1 MILRNVDETAIST
14 TVPPVTANNPVG
26 PLPLR
31 PSTRPGMGTILYDG
45 GVTFR
50 VWAPFAS
57 SVFAAGTFNNGSDT
71 ANPFAR
77 EGNGYW
83 SVDVPGAKIGDQYL
97 FIIRNGDQPL
107 ERKNPYASEVV
118 NSSGKAIVHD
128 PNFDW
133 TGEDFVMPPRNELV
147 IYEMHIGSFNDAE
160 GGGPGTFD
168 EVVPKLGYLRNLG
181 INVIEIMPVL
191 EFPRDFSW
199 GYNPSNPFAVES
211 SLGGPQGLQRF
222 VKAAHAQGI
231 AVIMDV
237 VYNHFGPEELDLWRF
252 DGWSDWNHNG
262 GIYFYDNDRVHTDWG
277 DTRPDYGRPEVRR
290 YLRDNALFWLNKYRI
305 DGLRFDSV
313 INIRCVDGRDLPDGW
328 SLLQWINNE
337 IRSSQPWKIT
347 IAEDLQNNEWI
358 TKSTDEG
365 GAGFGSQ
372 WEAGFVHPIRAA
384 IIAQI
389 DADRNLDA
397 VRDAICHRYNSDA
410 EQRVIYTESHDEV
423 ANGHARVPE
432 EIWPGNAGSWFSRK
446 RSTLGAA
453 LVFTAPGIPMIFQ
466 GQEFL
471 EDEYFRDSD
480 PLDWAKLDS
489 YAGINALYRDLIR
502 LRRNW
507 FNQTRGLR
515 GQHVNIHHVNNSDK
529 MMAFHRWQNGGPGDD
544 VMVVANFANRA
555 YDSYALGFPREGYW
569 RVRFNSDWQGYSAD
583 FGNQFGYDTFA
594 GNRSRDGMPFEGNV
608 GVGPYSVLILSQD

>member
-1 MILRNVDETAIST
+1 
-14 TVPPVTANNPVG
+14 
-26 PLPLR
+26 
-31 PSTRPGMGTILYDG
+31 MGTSLYHG

-57 SVFAAGTFNNGSDT
+57 SVFAAGTFNEWSDT
-71 ANPFAR
+71 ANPFAS

-83 SVDVPGAKIGDQYL
+83 SVDVPGAKIGDEYQ
-97 FIIRNGDQPL
+97 FVIRNGDQVL
-107 ERKNPYASEVV
+107 WHKNPYASEVV
-118 NSSGKAIVHD
+118 NSSGNAIIHD
-128 PNFDW
+128 PEFDW

-147 IYEMHIGSFNDAE
+147 IYEMHVGSFNDSP

-168 EVVPKLGYLRNLG
+168 EVVPKLGYLRDLG
-181 INVIEIMPVL
+181 INTIEIMPVL
-191 EFPRDFSW
+191 EFPMSFSW

-211 SLGGPQGLQRF
+211 ALGGPQGLHRF

-237 VYNHFGPEELDLWRF
+237 VYNHFGPGDLDLWRF

-262 GIYFYDNDRVHTDWG
+262 GIYFYDNDRSHTPWG
-277 DTRPDYGRPEVRR
+277 DTRPDYGRPEVRQ

-313 INIRCVDGRDLPDGW
+313 SNIRSVNGRDLPDGW

-337 IRSSQPWKIT
+337 IRSTQSWKIT

-358 TKSTDEG
+358 TKSADEG

-372 WEAGFVHPIRAA
+372 WDAGFVHPIRDA
-384 IIAQI
+384 IIAQS
-389 DADRNLDA
+389 DTDRNLDA
-397 VRDAICHRYNSDA
+397 VRDALYHRYNGNA

-446 RSTLGAA
+446 RSTLGAT

-471 EDEYFRDSD
+471 EDEYFRDSA
-480 PLDWAKLDS
+480 PLDWVKLDS
-489 YAGINALYRDLIR
+489 YPGINALYRDLIR
-502 LRRNW
+502 MRRNW

-515 GQHVNIHHVNNSDK
+515 GQHVNVHHVNNADK
-529 MMAFHRWQNGGPGDD
+529 VIAFHRWESGGPGDD
-544 VMVVANFANRA
+544 VMVVANFANRG
-555 YDSYALGFPREGYW
+555 YDSYALGFPRAGYW
-569 RVRFNSDWQGYSAD
+569 RVRFNSDWQGYSSD
-583 FGNQFGYDTFA
+583 FGNQLGYDTLA
-594 GNRSRDGMPFEGNV
+594 GDGSRDGMPFEANV
-608 GVGPYSVLILSQD
+608 GLGPYSVLILSQD